1 MKLSYIK
8 LPNEILE
15 MNMTAKELAVIFY
28 LSSIYV
34 PGRDT
39 VCVKQSTIAKK
50 CGIKTTQTVSK
61 ITASLSDKGLITCRR
76 CLYDNNSTG
85 MIYYTLKLSTASK
98 GYFFVQRHILNEQ
111 LSPVQLRAYLFIC
124 RSLSPSLGRCWN
136 SYNDLAKLIGIS
148 RSKAIEIVAQLTKKN
163 VIRKYKIKTLINKRV
178 YGDNHYTV
186 VCYVPHRPIRKRS
199 CGKKIGPPSPK
210 NSLIGQSANLSAY
223 NISCVSNNTTEKAF
237 CQVGSIFFTSF
248 FEKEWRKKKYIHYN
262 ITIIK
267 NKNQVYMQEM
277 SKFRHKQSKNF
288 FMGVVPKIK
297 GLYINQNF
305 TLLKRKKL
313 MINS

>member
-15 MNMTAKELAVIFY
+15 MKLTAKELAVIFY
-28 LSSIYV
+28 LSSIYAS
-34 PGRDT
+34 GRDT

-61 ITASLSDKGLITCRR
+61 ITSALSDKGLIICRR

-85 MIYYTLKLSTASK
+85 MIYYTLKLPKASK
-98 GYFFVQRHILNEQ
+98 GYFSVQRHILNEQ

-148 RSKAIEIVAQLTKKN
+148 RSKAIEIVAQLVSKN
-163 VIRKYKIKTLINKRV
+163 VIRKQKIKTRSNKRV

-199 CGKKIGPPSPK
+199 CGKKIGLLSYKSSPA
-210 NSLIGQSANLSAY
+210 GQSANLSAL

-237 CQVGSIFFTSF
+237 CQVGGIFFTSF
-248 FEKEWRKKKYIHYN
+248 FEKERQKKKYIHNN
-262 ITIIK
+262 ITISK
-267 NKNQVYMQEM
+267 HKNQYIWHEK
-277 SKFRHKQSKNF
+277 SKFQNERSKNF
-288 FMGVVPKIK
+288 FQGGSP
-297 GLYINQNF
+297 QN
-305 TLLKRKKL
+305 
-313 MINS
+313 

>member
-15 MNMTAKELAVIFY
+15 MNMTAKELAVLFY
-28 LSSIYV
+28 LSSIYAS
-34 PGRDT
+34 GRDT

-61 ITASLSDKGLITCRR
+61 ITASLSNKGLIICRR
-76 CLYDNNSTG
+76 CIYDDNSTG
-85 MIYYTLKLSTASK
+85 IIYYTLKLPKASK
-98 GYFFVQRHILNEQ
+98 GYFLVQRYILNEQ
-111 LSPVQLRAYLFIC
+111 LSPAQIRVYLFIC

-148 RSKAIEIVAQLTKKN
+148 RSKAIEIVAQLVGKN
-163 VIRKYKIKTLINKRV
+163 VIRKHKIKTRSNKRV

-199 CGKKIGPPSPK
+199 CSCNKKIGLPSCKSSPA
-210 NSLIGQSANLSAY
+210 GQSANLSIY

-237 CQVGSIFFTSF
+237 CQVSGVFFTSF
-248 FEKEWRKKKYIHYN
+248 FEKERRKKKYIHSN
-262 ITIIK
+262 VTISK
-267 NKNQVYMQEM
+267 CKNQYVWHEK
-277 SKFRHKQSKNF
+277 SKFRH
-288 FMGVVPKIK
+288 
-297 GLYINQNF
+297 
-305 TLLKRKKL
+305 
-313 MINS
+313 